1 MWIHPEWPNCSAGF
15 STLLEF
21 SVRYMGFPHIGKRLL
36 STVLSR
42 QMESEMM
49 FATLL
54 GSGVQP
60 ASLAAQFQGRK
71 SSTRFTG

>member
-1 MWIHPEWPNCSAGF
+1 MEIEYWRALVHADRDRGHEVREIESGMIH
-15 STLLEF
+15 
-21 SVRYMGFPHIGKRLL
+21 
-36 STVLSR
+36 
-42 QMESEMM
+42 
-49 FATLL
+49 ATPL

>member
-1 MWIHPEWPNCSAGF
+1 MKRNARC
-15 STLLEF
+15 T
-21 SVRYMGFPHIGKRLL
+21 FPSSISYNWNSYCKRLF

-49 FATLL
+49 FATPL